1 MELLSLDTNFPGVLK
16 KSLNVLGLS
25 QGKYSSHSFRIGA
38 ATSAAM
44 NGLSDSEIQAM
55 GSPITI
61 WIVGSSL
68 VKNAFVQARRRPGG
82 INLGLDHIG
91 VRLWWLGKSG
101 MRLKDLLNRIK
112 LMLRYEEPPN
122 YLVIHIGGNDLGEI
136 KTGVLRNRLKH
147 YVNNIKE
154 LLLNTTLVWSQILP
168 RLTWRYS
175 ANIDA
180 MDRSRQRINSS
191 LASYIIRHGG
201 HYIRYPDISPN
212 STFICQD
219 GVHLTDIACQVIF
232 VIIFGLLAE
241 YEEPAQAKSR
251 SGKTPVTAMYPMFQ
265 DVHVMIF
272 IGFGFLMTFLKRYGY
287 SAIGINLLLASFVIQ
302 WALIVRGFIH
312 GNVLQGGKFSTGL
325 SELSLAHIRSVGL
338 LCFYYKKLV
347 NLKTVLSIRKG
358 NERSVISSCKALV
371 LPRTAP
377 KDIRTVAAA
386 KSAVSIL

>member
-1 MELLSLDTNFPGVLK
+1 MNTRGQNKKRKSTTKTSSL
-16 KSLNVLGLS
+16 
-25 QGKYSSHSFRIGA
+25 GA
-38 ATSAAM
+38 ATQEDTPPPMVTTVQDTDDNIPSNSGAVM
-44 NGLSDSEIQAM
+44 HPVVTNRQ

-82 INLGLDHIG
+82 INLGQDHIG

-112 LMLRYEEPPN
+112 LMLRYEEPPT
-122 YLVIHIGGNDLGEI
+122 YLVIPMGGNDLGEI

-147 YVNNIKE
+147 YVNNITE

-175 ANIDA
+175 ADIDA

-219 GVHLTDIACQVIF
+219 GVHLTDIGNYIF
-232 VIIFGLLAE
+232 LNTIQGALEAFLVYSPHTFPE
-241 YEEPAQAKSR
+241 CKS
-251 SGKTPVTAMYPMFQ
+251 
-265 DVHVMIF
+265 
-272 IGFGFLMTFLKRYGY
+272 
-287 SAIGINLLLASFVIQ
+287 
-302 WALIVRGFIH
+302 
-312 GNVLQGGKFSTGL
+312 
-325 SELSLAHIRSVGL
+325 
-338 LCFYYKKLV
+338 
-347 NLKTVLSIRKG
+347 
-358 NERSVISSCKALV
+358 
-371 LPRTAP
+371 
-377 KDIRTVAAA
+377 
-386 KSAVSIL
+386 

>member
-1 MELLSLDTNFPGVLK
+1 M
-16 KSLNVLGLS
+16 
-25 QGKYSSHSFRIGA
+25 
-38 ATSAAM
+38 
-44 NGLSDSEIQAM
+44 
-55 GSPITI
+55 
-61 WIVGSSL
+61 
-68 VKNAFVQARRRPGG
+68 KNAFVQARRRPGG

-219 GVHLTDIACQVIF
+219 GVHLTDIGNYIF
-232 VIIFGLLAE
+232 LNTIQGALEAFLVYSPHTFPE
-241 YEEPAQAKSR
+241 CKS
-251 SGKTPVTAMYPMFQ
+251 
-265 DVHVMIF
+265 
-272 IGFGFLMTFLKRYGY
+272 
-287 SAIGINLLLASFVIQ
+287 
-302 WALIVRGFIH
+302 
-312 GNVLQGGKFSTGL
+312 
-325 SELSLAHIRSVGL
+325 
-338 LCFYYKKLV
+338 
-347 NLKTVLSIRKG
+347 
-358 NERSVISSCKALV
+358 
-371 LPRTAP
+371 
-377 KDIRTVAAA
+377 
-386 KSAVSIL
+386 